1 MYYLLGLNKDAIYF
15 MAFSILYGCI
25 VELCFNV
32 WPNNVRLFSI
42 IFGSLDWQ
50 SKFGWSNNASYQCT
64 ITNASW
70 IK

>member
-42 IFGSLDWQ
+42 MFWSLDWQ
-50 SKFGWSNNASYQCT
+50 SKWYPVVSPTGRFAYGLFAYG
-64 ITNASW
+64 
-70 IK
+70 